1 MRNGWRAD
9 PPQWEELTLFH
20 EEEYLLALQ
29 RADQEGR
36 VGKEVREK
44 FHIGTIENPVSP
56 AMWRG
61 SLLATGSSVQAVQL
75 FLEGNLAFNPAGGM
89 HHAYPSR
96 ANGFCF
102 INDPAVAINYLKQKG
117 LPQNPLHRLG
127 CPSLRRRAGWLLRR

>member
-1 MRNGWRAD
+1 MELLGDEEWVESRPA
-9 PPQWEELTLFH
+9 QWEELTLFH
-20 EEEYLLALQ
+20 EDEYLLALQ

-44 FHIGTIENPVSP
+44 FRIGTIENPVSP

-89 HHAYPSR
+89 HHAYQ
-96 ANGFCF
+96 A
-102 INDPAVAINYLKQKG
+102 G
-117 LPQNPLHRLG
+117 LTAFAL
-127 CPSLRRRAGWLLRR
+127 STTRRWQ